1 MKTLTYRGYTAEII
15 YSDEDDLFVGHV
27 VNIGDDIVSFHGNT
41 DAELQEAFESVLD
54 HYLEFREKRENP
66 PQKQIAG
73 SFWARLRQALHL

>member
-41 DAELQEAFESVLD
+41 DAELQEAFENVLD

-66 PQKQIAG
+66 PQKQNAG